1 MTTVRIFAATHTGSV
16 RRGNED
22 AYGAT
27 SLIASRVDGDVVS
40 AVVSNEA
47 CLIVIADGLGGH
59 PCGEVASQLAVD
71 RLLEAKPMDALSLVD
86 AVHAANES
94 IVAAMSHDDGSI
106 GMGTTVAAVL
116 VHEAGVAVV
125 NVGDS
130 AVFELVDD
138 RLVQLSTDD
147 VPVGSTSL
155 PGVPSSI
162 VTQTLGGGRALVT
175 VEPHLY
181 EDDLASP
188 RRLLLCT
195 DGLTN
200 FVPREQIADG
210 VRRHSGEDAV
220 RVIIALALAAGG
232 HDNVTVMTLDVEPA
246 GRSGPAGFGRPELTD
261 RWGGSIHG

>member
-1 MTTVRIFAATHTGSV
+1 MTTVRISAATHTGSV

-27 SLIASRVDGDVVS
+27 SLIASRVDGEVVS
-40 AVVSNEA
+40 AAVSNEP

-71 RLLEAKPMDALSLVD
+71 HLLEAKPTDAPSLV
-86 AVHAANES
+86 AAAHAANES

-116 VHEAGVAVV
+116 VHEAAVVVV

-130 AVFELVDD
+130 AAFEIVDD
-138 RLVQLSTDD
+138 RLIQLSTDD
-147 VPVGSTSL
+147 IPAGRTGL

-162 VTQTLGGGRALVT
+162 VTQTLGGGWELVEI
-175 VEPHLY
+175 EPHLY
-181 EDDLASP
+181 EDDLVSP

-210 VRRHSGEDAV
+210 LRRHDGEDAI
-220 RVIIALALAAGG
+220 RVLIALALAAGG
-232 HDNVTVMTLDVEPA
+232 PDNVTVMTLDVDPGQQDE
-246 GRSGPAGFGRPELTD
+246 ETT
-261 RWGGSIHG
+261 

>member
-1 MTTVRIFAATHTGSV
+1 MTTVRIFAATHTGAV

-27 SLIASRVDGDVVS
+27 SLIASRVDGEVVS
-40 AVVSNEA
+40 ALVSNEA
-47 CLIVIADGLGGH
+47 CLVVVADGLGGH

-71 RLLEAKPMDALSLVD
+71 HLLAVKPTDAPSLVD

-94 IVAAMSHDDGSI
+94 IVAAMSHDEGSI

-116 VHEAGVAVV
+116 VHEAGVVVV

-130 AVFELVDD
+130 AVFELIDD

-147 VPVGSTSL
+147 VPAGRTSL

-162 VTQTLGGGRALVT
+162 VTQTLGGGRELLA

-181 EDDLASP
+181 RDDRVSP

-200 FVPREQIADG
+200 FVPRDQVADAL
-210 VRRHSGEDAV
+210 RLHEGEDTT
-220 RVIIALALAAGG
+220 RVLIALALAAGG
-232 HDNVTVMTLDVEPA
+232 PDNVTVITLDVEPA
-246 GRSGPAGFGRPELTD
+246 GD
-261 RWGGSIHG
+261 RVPRGSDGQG

>member
-27 SLIASRVDGDVVS
+27 SLIASRVDGEVVS
-40 AVVSNEA
+40 AAMSNEP
-47 CLIVIADGLGGH
+47 CLVVIADGLGGH
-59 PCGEVASQLAVD
+59 PCGALASQLAVD
-71 RLLEAKPMDALSLVD
+71 HLLGAKPTDAPSLV
-86 AVHAANES
+86 AAAHAANES
-94 IVAAMSHDDGSI
+94 IVVAMSHSDGSI

-116 VHEAGVAVV
+116 VHEAGVIVV

-147 VPVGSTSL
+147 VPAGRAGL

-162 VTQTLGGGRALVT
+162 VTQTLGGGRELVE
-175 VEPHLY
+175 VEPHVY
-181 EDDLASP
+181 EDDLVSP

-210 VRRHSGEDAV
+210 LCRHDGEDGI
-220 RVIIALALAAGG
+220 RVLIALALAAGG
-232 HDNVTVMTLDVEPA
+232 PDNVTCAVVDI
-246 GRSGPAGFGRPELTD
+246 G
-261 RWGGSIHG
+261 

>member
-1 MTTVRIFAATHTGSV
+1 MTTVRISAATHTGSV

-27 SLIASRVDGDVVS
+27 SLIASRVDGEVVS
-40 AVVSNEA
+40 AAVSNEP

-71 RLLEAKPMDALSLVD
+71 HLLEAKPTDAPSLV
-86 AVHAANES
+86 AAAHAANES

-116 VHEAGVAVV
+116 VHAAAVVVV

-130 AVFELVDD
+130 AAFEIVDD
-138 RLVQLSTDD
+138 RLIQLSTDD
-147 VPVGSTSL
+147 IPAGRNGL

-162 VTQTLGGGRALVT
+162 VTQTLGGGRELVEI
-175 VEPHLY
+175 EPHLY
-181 EDDLASP
+181 EDDLVSP

-195 DGLTN
+195 D
-200 FVPREQIADG
+200 
-210 VRRHSGEDAV
+210 
-220 RVIIALALAAGG
+220 
-232 HDNVTVMTLDVEPA
+232 
-246 GRSGPAGFGRPELTD
+246 
-261 RWGGSIHG
+261 